1 MTLEGAFGPN
11 AIICRN
17 VLITRVSSASEMI
30 GKDYVQCT
38 YDYIELDNGQTIRN
52 LKVRRSFYELIDEN
66 FRTQTRTDLYINNGE
81 LHGGLRSD
89 GKMMLDAAYTRSL
102 MHPIL
107 FVGLAFFLGVFLFG
121 LILIAEGISDNEFW
135 GLLGGLCVAGI
146 GGYVL
151 LEFTRGIRWK
161 LKTRPFFLKLR
172 SDNEQQYRARMAKV
186 RSPGQ

>member
-1 MTLEGAFGPN
+1 MTLEEAFGPN
-11 AIICRN
+11 VIVCRN
-17 VLITRVSSASEMI
+17 VLITRVSSASEMT
-30 GKDYVQCT
+30 GKDYTYCT

-121 LILIAEGISDNEFW
+121 LTLIAEGVSENEFW
-135 GLLGGLCVAGI
+135 DLLGGLVVASI

-151 LEFTRGIRWK
+151 LEFILGIRWK

-172 SDNEQQYRARMAKV
+172 SDNERQYREQITKTNI
-186 RSPGQ
+186 SSQ

>member
-1 MTLEGAFGPN
+1 MTLEEAFGPN
-11 AIICRN
+11 VIVCKN
-17 VLITRVSSASEMI
+17 VLITRVSSAFEVT
-30 GKDYVQCT
+30 GKDFVNCT

-52 LKVRRSFYELIDEN
+52 LKVRRAFYELIDEN
-66 FRTQTRTDLYINNGE
+66 FRAQTRTDLYINNGE

-121 LILIAEGISDNEFW
+121 LMLIAEGISDNEFW

-151 LEFTRGIRWK
+151 LEFIRGIRWK

-172 SDNEQQYRARMAKV
+172 TDNEQQYRARTTQA
-186 RSPGQ
+186 RNPGQ